1 MVHINKLA
9 HKLVHKMAHKLAKT
23 SCQSSESHIDTSLNP
38 PQDMYHFDTDDTDF
52 WVIQKSDTDMDFELT
67 NHMNEVMDCRCLSSD

>member
-9 HKLVHKMAHKLAKT
+9 HKLVHKLAQT
-23 SCQSSESHIDTSLNP
+23 SCQSSESHIVTSLNP

-67 NHMNEVMDCRCLSSD
+67 NHMNAAMDSRYLSSD